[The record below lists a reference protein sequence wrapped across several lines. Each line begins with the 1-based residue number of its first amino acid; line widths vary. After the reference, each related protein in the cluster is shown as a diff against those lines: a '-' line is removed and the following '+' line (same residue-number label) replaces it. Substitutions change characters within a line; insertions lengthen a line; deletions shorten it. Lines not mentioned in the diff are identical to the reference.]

1 MANCFNNT
9 TLLITQSDWNSWVN
23 SPKRMVAC
31 CLKLSSNK
39 VKKWHS
45 IRCQPH
51 EVCFDL
57 WLPSKQTNK
66 KWNVSVCIVC
76 FNGLVQRQDWT
87 KCLSLHNIVIERTL
101 FCDAVELA
109 YNCDFMF
116 HGSYLCYV
124 DQSCVGG
131 LDAMLYTLLS
141 QWDTDPGTR
150 SVLIRNIL
158 KHLFEYQVHSVDT

>member
-1 MANCFNNT
+1 MVNCFNNT
-9 TLLITQSDWNSWVN
+9 TLPITKSDWNSWVN

-31 CLKLSSNK
+31 CLKFSSNK
-39 VKKWHS
+39 VKKWYS

-51 EVCFDL
+51 EVWFYL

-76 FNGLVQRQDWT
+76 FNGFVQRQDWT

-116 HGSYLCYV
+116 HGSFVVASLWFLFVLRWSELCLWFGCYV
-124 DQSCVGG
+124 LYITFSVRRRPRYYVS
-131 LDAMLYTLLS
+131 LD
-141 QWDTDPGTR
+141 P
-150 SVLIRNIL
+150 
-158 KHLFEYQVHSVDT
+158 